1 MPDTITNENNII
13 DSRDII
19 ERLEELSSYDLS
31 DLSEDDLEELR
42 TLKALADEAEPE
54 SQDWVNGE
62 ALIRRS
68 YWVQYV
74 EDLIHDCYPMPKE
87 MHSGQWP
94 YRHMN
99 IDYEDAAR
107 ELESNYA
114 SINFDGVEYLIRSC

>member
-1 MPDTITNENNII
+1 MPDTITNQDDII

-31 DLSEDDLEELR
+31 DLSNDDLEEFR

-54 SQDWVNGE
+54 SQDWVHGE

-74 EDLIHDCYPMPKE
+74 EDLIHDCYPIPKE
-87 MHSGQWP
+87 MHSGEWP
-94 YRHMN
+94 YTHMT
-99 IDYEDAAR
+99 IVYEDAAR
-107 ELESNYA
+107 ELESDYA
-114 SINFDGVEYLIRSC
+114 SVNFDGVEYLIRSC